1 MPLNILIGGLECGPV
16 LLKPPLGLLFRY
28 VYSQTALASSRYI
41 YAKLL
46 GLLQKFGVEG
56 YIGWTPRR
64 LFMVAPCRTWHRYIS
79 IKRTQ
84 GMHINIGAKNGI
96 DDDGAGKMAGGQQG
110 TLRRQG
116 RFRTVAVQ
124 SSPPDRK
131 LFMPLVIFL
140 ILVVLI
146 AMFGFWDTLS
156 ALLGSLMMI
165 ILFAAAAA
173 GLLVLTGLFIYHR
186 FKKRI

>member
-1 MPLNILIGGLECGPV
+1 VEFGP
-16 LLKPPLGLLFRY
+16 
-28 VYSQTALASSRYI
+28 S
-41 YAKLL
+41 
-46 GLLQKFGVEG
+46 
-56 YIGWTPRR
+56 
-64 LFMVAPCRTWHRYIS
+64 
-79 IKRTQ
+79 
-84 GMHINIGAKNGI
+84 
-96 DDDGAGKMAGGQQG
+96 
-110 TLRRQG
+110 
-116 RFRTVAVQ
+116 
-124 SSPPDRK
+124 DRK

-186 FKKRI
+186 FKRRI

>member
-1 MPLNILIGGLECGPV
+1 M
-16 LLKPPLGLLFRY
+16 
-28 VYSQTALASSRYI
+28 T
-41 YAKLL
+41 
-46 GLLQKFGVEG
+46 EG
-56 YIGWTPRR
+56 
-64 LFMVAPCRTWHRYIS
+64 S
-79 IKRTQ
+79 
-84 GMHINIGAKNGI
+84 
-96 DDDGAGKMAGGQQG
+96 QG
-110 TLRRQG
+110 TLQRQG
-116 RFRTVAVQ
+116 RFRIVTVLPGP
-124 SSPPDRK
+124 SDRK

-173 GLLVLTGLFIYHR
+173 GLLVLTGLLIYHR